1 MSSQRD
7 SLSHPEAAVGTHRV
21 VPISGAPMI
30 ELESEVTSRLVFLT
44 DPGGL
49 AAERY
54 KLLRRKIC
62 SLSPQGGVV
71 LVTSPAPADGKTLT
85 SINLAFS
92 LAEIAHPTCVV
103 DLDFRAPGVLTT
115 IGYHSEH
122 PDMMD
127 VLDGKSELPE
137 AICQLGGLPLY
148 LLGMRSAARLPSFQL
163 DRATVASVVLTLR
176 AAFEWVILDLAPAIP
191 FSDVPEVLPSADGAL
206 MVLRAGKTK
215 KSLIGPT
222 VEVLGDKLW
231 GVVFNDTVVSGGNY
245 YGYYYRGGNAKAR
258 TGRADEHNTLRGLSL
273 RS

>member
-1 MSSQRD
+1 MSSQREA
-7 SLSHPEAAVGTHRV
+7 LSHPEAQVGAHRV
-21 VPISGAPMI
+21 LPISGAPII

-62 SLSPQGGVV
+62 SLSPQGGVM

-92 LAEIAHPTCVV
+92 LAEIAHSTCLV
-103 DLDFRAPGVLTT
+103 DLDFRAPGVFTT
-115 IGYHSEH
+115 LGYDSEH

-127 VLDGKSELPE
+127 VLEGTSGIPE
-137 AICQLGGLPLY
+137 AICQLGARPLY
-148 LLGMRSAARLPSFQL
+148 VLGMRTAARLTSFQL
-163 DRATVASVVLTLR
+163 DRATVASAVLKLR
-176 AAFEWVILDLAPAIP
+176 AAFKWVILDLAPAIP
-191 FSDVPEVLPSADGAL
+191 FSDVPEILPDADGAL

-215 KSLIGPT
+215 KSLIAPT
-222 VEVLGDKLW
+222 VEALGNKLW

-245 YGYYYRGGNAKAR
+245 YGYYYRGGTAKTR
-258 TGRADEHNTLRGLSL
+258 TKKANEY
-273 RS
+273 